1 MNENGTDGADTVDRA
16 DAPDSGTD
24 PLADEDLYRVLGPDG
39 SPLPDATVPDLSDER
54 FRAIYRDL
62 VITRRFDERAVS
74 LQRQGRIGT
83 YAPCAGQEG
92 SAVGSTHA
100 LADRDLISYQYREHG
115 AVVVRDLLSEYLPYW
130 TGHESG
136 TEAIAEGNVFPLN
149 IGIAAHLPHA
159 VGAAWAF
166 DYRDEDRVVAVH
178 FGDGAT
184 SEGDFHEA
192 MNFAGVFDTPTLFCC
207 HNNGWA
213 ISIPESR
220 QTASDTFAG
229 KASAYGFDGVRVDG
243 MDPLASYAVTREA
256 AERARVGGGGS
267 ESDDDPAGGD
277 PPRPALIE
285 FVEYRFGAHT
295 TADDPTAYRDPDDVE
310 PWRALDPLDRMEA
323 FLRETDRIDDEGVAA
338 IREEA
343 DEVVAD
349 AIDFAESI
357 EPDPSDMF
365 DHAYAELPPE
375 VRRQRD
381 ELLAAVD
388 EHGEESFL
396 REE

>member
-1 MNENGTDGADTVDRA
+1 MDENGAEAADSTDSIA
-16 DAPDSGTD
+16 D
-24 PLADEDLYRVLGPDG
+24 PLADEDVYRVIGPDG
-39 SPLPDATVPDLSDER
+39 TPLPDATVPDLSDER
-54 FRAIYRDL
+54 FRDIYRDL
-62 VITRRFDERAVS
+62 VTTRRFDERAVS

-115 AVVVRDLLSEYLPYW
+115 AVVARDLLGEYLPYW
-130 TGHESG
+130 MGHESG
-136 TEAIAEGNVFPLN
+136 TEAITGGNVFPLN

-192 MNFAGVFDTPTLFCC
+192 MNFAGVFDAPTLFCC

-213 ISIPESR
+213 ISVPESR

-229 KASAYGFDGVRVDG
+229 KAAAYGFDGVRVDG
-243 MDPLASYAVTREA
+243 MDPLASYAVTRA
-256 AERARVGGGGS
+256 AADRARGDGDEGSSADGDGS
-267 ESDDDPAGGD
+267 EDGD
-277 PPRPALIE
+277 PDPRPALIE

-295 TADDPTAYRDPDDVE
+295 TADDPTAYRDPDDVD

-338 IREEA
+338 IQEEA

-349 AIDFAESI
+349 AIDLAESVD
-357 EPDPSDMF
+357 PDPSDMF
-365 DHAYAELPPE
+365 DHAYAEFPPE
-375 VRRQRD
+375 IRRQRD

-388 EHGEESFL
+388 EHGEEAFR

>member
-1 MNENGTDGADTVDRA
+1 MDETGADPA
-16 DAPDSGTD
+16 DSPGSVTD
-24 PLADEDLYRVLGPDG
+24 PLADEDVYRVLGPDG
-39 SPLPDATVPDLSDER
+39 RPLPDATVPELADETLL
-54 FRAIYRDL
+54 AVYRDM
-62 VITRRFDERAVS
+62 VTTRLFDERAVS

-130 TGHESG
+130 MGHESG
-136 TEAIAEGNVFPLN
+136 TEAIADGNVFPLN

-166 DYRDEDRVVAVH
+166 DHRDEDRVVACH

-192 MNFAGVFDTPTLFCC
+192 MNVAGVFDTPTLFCC

-220 QTASDTFAG
+220 QTASETFAA
-229 KASAYGFDGVRVDG
+229 KATAYGFDGVRVDG

-256 AERARVGGGGS
+256 AERARGRSTDGGA
-267 ESDDDPAGGD
+267 DDA
-277 PPRPALIE
+277 PRPALIE
-285 FVEYRFGAHT
+285 FVEYRYGAHT

-310 PWRALDPLDRMEA
+310 QWRALDPIDRMET
-323 FLRETDRIDDEGVAA
+323 FLRETGRIDDEGVSAA
-338 IREEA
+338 RDRAA
-343 DEVVAD
+343 DVVAE
-349 AIDFAESI
+349 AIDAAESI
-357 EPDPSDMF
+357 EPDPAELFADV
-365 DHAYAELPPE
+365 YGELPPE
-375 VRRQRD
+375 LRRQRED
-381 ELLAAVD
+381 LVAAVD
-388 EHGEESFL
+388 DHGEGAFR